1 MVASFTYTGQPARVL
16 FGAGRLDEVGTELQR
31 LGRQH
36 ALILSTP
43 EQTALAEQTKSAL
56 GAHAAG
62 LYTRATMHTP
72 TDVTTHAL
80 VELQSLGC
88 DALVALGGGSTIGLS
103 KALALRSGLP
113 QIAVPTTYAG
123 SEMTP
128 ILGETENGRKTTLRS
143 PKVVPDVVIY
153 DVELTLSLPPMLS
166 AASGVNAL
174 AHAVEALYAQDA
186 NPIISLMAEEGIA
199 ALARNLPGIVVN
211 PADRNARTDAQYG
224 AWLCGACLG
233 AVGMALHHKV
243 CHVLGGAFNLR
254 HAETHAVILPH
265 VAAYNAEAAPAAMA
279 RVGRALRAE
288 RAALALFSLNRS
300 LRMPCSLRELGMP
313 EAGIE
318 ETAFLIMQ
326 DQYWNPR
333 PPERDAVQAMLR
345 RAWAGDPPSS

>member
-1 MVASFTYTGQPARVL
+1 M
-16 FGAGRLDEVGTELQR
+16 
-31 LGRQH
+31 
-36 ALILSTP
+36 
-43 EQTALAEQTKSAL
+43 
-56 GAHAAG
+56 
-62 LYTRATMHTP
+62 
-72 TDVTTHAL
+72 
-80 VELQSLGC
+80 
-88 DALVALGGGSTIGLS
+88 
-103 KALALRSGLP
+103 LP
-113 QIAVPTTYAG
+113 
-123 SEMTP
+123 
-128 ILGETENGRKTTLRS
+128 N
-143 PKVVPDVVIY
+143 VVIY

-186 NPIISLMAEEGIA
+186 NPIVSFMAEEGIA
-199 ALARNLPGIVVN
+199 ALARSLPSVLVK
-211 PADRNARTDAQYG
+211 PSDRSARTDAQYG

-279 RVGRALRAE
+279 RVGCALRAE
-288 RAALALFSLNRS
+288 RAAPALFSLNRL
-300 LRMPCSLRELGMP
+300 LRLPCSLRELGMP

-318 ETAFLIMQ
+318 EAAFLIMQ